1 MCDSPTVGVE
11 LEFLFTSLIRQKYIL
26 LGRSCVFSFI
36 FSYDNPW
43 FLNNVLLEDVP
54 LGNSIANMG

>member
-1 MCDSPTVGVE
+1 MCDNPTVGVE

-26 LGRSCVFSFI
+26 PGRSYVFSFI
-36 FSYDNPW
+36 FSYNNPW

-54 LGNSIANMG
+54 LGTSIANMG